1 VFWPLNH
8 RASLRDAVK
17 RLTSPAT
24 FVLLLGGLVSASQAL
39 DLGPLDGLPPPPGI
53 TAISLEY
60 QDRTSA
66 GLIDNDTIGPIDGEI
81 NRQALKLRLGH
92 GFTLGSMPAYVYG
105 ELPLNDPTLERATLS
120 TGATL
125 ADALAQRGMELV
137 GDDGVGDLALA
148 TAVWPYANREAGR
161 FWGVAGYLVAP
172 TGDYE
177 AERTLEGVNLNPGGN
192 RWIGVLQTGIH
203 QRLGERWHW
212 SVGSDV
218 TVFEDNDEMRRLSG
232 AVGEQEVEPYIT
244 YQTSLAWRA
253 HPALTL
259 AASYYVDRGAES
271 RIDGGDW
278 ASAVNR
284 ERYGLWLLGALS
296 RETRFSLSY
305 KSTID
310 DASDFEL
317 KDNIQLRIIRLF

>member
-1 VFWPLNH
+1 MSTLWAFRIGALG
-8 RASLRDAVK
+8 
-17 RLTSPAT
+17 
-24 FVLLLGGLVSASQAL
+24 VLLALGINQSSAL
-39 DLGPLDGLPPPPGI
+39 DLGPMDGVPPPPGI

-60 QDRTSA
+60 QDRTSS
-66 GLIDNDTIGPIDGEI
+66 GLIENDTLGDIGGEI
-81 NRQALKLRLGH
+81 DRQALKLRMGH
-92 GFTLGSMPAYVYG
+92 GFSLGSMPAYAYG
-105 ELPLNDPTLERATLS
+105 ELAFNDATLNNAILQS
-120 TGATL
+120 TGQPLEALNITL
-125 ADALAQRGMELV
+125 A

-161 FWGVAGYLVAP
+161 FWGVAGYVVAP
-172 TGDYE
+172 VGDYE

-317 KDNIQLRIIRLF
+317 KDNIQLRIIRFF